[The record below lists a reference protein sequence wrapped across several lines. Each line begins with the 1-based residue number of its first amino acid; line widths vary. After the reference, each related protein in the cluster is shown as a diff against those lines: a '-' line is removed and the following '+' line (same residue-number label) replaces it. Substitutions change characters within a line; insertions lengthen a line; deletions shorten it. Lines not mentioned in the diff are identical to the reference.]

1 MSRILA
7 FALAIVGVALLP
19 LPAVA
24 DAAFDRWLQAQ
35 WPEAQKLGV
44 SRKTFEEAT
53 RGLEP
58 DLSLPDLDLPQ
69 KPDRAPPA
77 QPEFVQTPADYL
89 KESSLQR
96 LAAHGRKLAQEHRA
110 TLAAIERQF
119 GVPGPVVLAIFGR
132 ETDYGRYKLPHSAIR
147 VLATQGYLGRRKD
160 QFRQEFLQ
168 ALKMLEEG
176 QVMLATMRS
185 SWAGAMGLVQFLPS
199 DFYRFAA
206 DGDGDGRRDIWT
218 SVPDALASAAAQLVG
233 KGWQSGRRWA
243 YEVTVPGTIDC
254 TVAEPGVVLTIDE
267 WVARGVRPVSGRNF
281 TQQELREPASLLMP
295 EGILRSRFPDTEKLL
310 RAEGIQRLRSL
321 RAVCRKP
328 ERPDRGR
335 RAIRHGM
342 VEGQSAQDPR
352 RRGDAARAGAARRL
366 CREDRRQG
374 GDENARGARCL
385 SEGERPE
392 GRLLADLRRARSHAG
407 IAPLTVAET
416 EKPGGG
422 DRGRAS
428 NSELDVRYQQG
439 TCTSRITQAC
449 RRFDQ

>member
-1 MSRILA
+1 MSRVLA

-44 SRKTFEEAT
+44 SRKTFDEAT

-96 LAAHGRKLAQEHRA
+96 LAAHGRKLAQEHRV

-132 ETDYGRYKLPHSAIR
+132 ETDYGRYRLPHSAIR
-147 VLATQGYLGRRKD
+147 VLATQGYIGRRKD

-176 QVMLATMRS
+176 QVTLAAMRS

-199 DFYRFAA
+199 DFYRHAA

-218 SVPDALASAAAQLVG
+218 SVPDALVSAAAQLGG

-243 YEVTVPGTIDC
+243 YEVSVPGTIDC
-254 TVAEPGVVLTIDE
+254 TLAEPGVVLTIGE
-267 WVARGVRPVSGRNF
+267 WVARGVRPVSGRTF
-281 TQQELREPASLLMP
+281 KPEELREPASLLMP
-295 EGILRSRFPDTEKLL
+295 EGIYGPAFLTPKNYFVLKEYNVSDLYVLFVGNL
-310 RAEGIQRLRSL
+310 S
-321 RAVCRKP
+321 
-328 ERPDRGR
+328 DR
-335 RAIRHGM
+335 
-342 VEGQSAQDPR
+342 
-352 RRGDAARAGAARRL
+352 
-366 CREDRRQG
+366 
-374 GDENARGARCL
+374 
-385 SEGERPE
+385 
-392 GRLLADLRRARSHAG
+392 
-407 IAPLTVAET
+407 IA
-416 EKPGGG
+416 GGG
-422 DRGRAS
+422 PFVTAWSKDSQLKTRDVEAMQRVLAQRGGYAEKIDGKAGMKTRAALGAYQKANGLKVDCWPTSAVLDHMRAS
-428 NSELDVRYQQG
+428 
-439 TCTSRITQAC
+439 
-449 RRFDQ
+449 RR